1 MRLPDNRK
9 ALDGL
14 WELSIIV
21 PLAAFSRHAKLS
33 LVGASQT
40 LRLRSGQA
48 PPSPVEGEGMCR
60 LGSGRVER
68 QVEKRPPVEYR
79 P

>member
-21 PLAAFSRHAKLS
+21 PLAAFSRHAMLGQS
-33 LVGASQT
+33 AHLRPFGYAQGDSGVGGGP
-40 LRLRSGQA
+40 RIGVR
-48 PPSPVEGEGMCR
+48 CR
-60 LGSGRVER
+60 PFGCVWDKVMPALC
-68 QVEKRPPVEYR
+68 
-79 P
+79 